1 MERRVLILRTGGDSE
16 HGWYGDMLSQLADLT
31 VTVTRD
37 QVVPPCGAVSYC
49 LPPNTSWSPTLVTDQ
64 RNGVTGHDE
73 DSLTCLATRVHEAL
87 DTCPSPSTCLLSVLW
102 LCDTVPDQPCA
113 PLYGALAR
121 AVSWHGA
128 SVTVVTKAQVSSPP
142 SWLATLRAELMPQP
156 YLCDCHGLREY
167 VSPSLAWRGSLAFS
181 DTELSHLRIPGYELH
196 CTTDNVDTM
205 MAPAAGTHG
214 PMATRHMSCQL
225 EVVCPVSVSSVLAQP
240 QYLTGERLELRTPMM
255 DEDDISAQFMTSGFE
270 DGDSGYILK
279 LKYSLDKPK
288 TDPNLLKTDNWKKQ
302 IIECKFSEEAPE
314 GHLGCDVHSINILV
328 FDEDE
333 KEDSDCSRATHKK
346 TALVLKNVEDL
357 GHLYNLRQSLSRQE
371 TNIDD
376 IDSLVTGLRK
386 FEFDSSNL
394 TRLRNHIRKVQNKVV
409 QILTECQHSMLT
421 EYKLEDIL
429 IAVQEE
435 IMKNVDN
442 VIKANGNVNK
452 DDIVSVAK
460 SMESSQKKV
469 NQNDNIED
477 WQEVRF
483 LKYLSLYSEKEEQ
496 ERVAAARMMKPND
509 EEYVL
514 LEAKELIKYF
524 DQNGLAAKSLEEVD
538 VKLKNCP
545 LRPQKGREEYEG
557 LMSQHFDPI
566 PDTDFSLK
574 GFKFKEEKDFSV
586 VEFTQYH
593 DVYYN
598 TGLASENHDLQSK
611 NYRDCMVGPHRETK
625 STFSTNDN
633 SSTRMKVISKKSS
646 DQSIKASDKQPI
658 QQRRSS
664 PRKKVSQPLANIAN
678 NKKHSKMIATT
689 KRQSLDKSD
698 SKLNVSKGS
707 DKGDSSSR
715 RRSGHGQESWN
726 GELSE
731 VNRTKLRVAV
741 STALL
746 GNKIK
751 EDNPLFKK
759 CFPKLFNICK
769 MYLQDGP
776 DE

>member
-1 MERRVLILRTGGDSE
+1 M
-16 HGWYGDMLSQLADLT
+16 
-31 VTVTRD
+31 
-37 QVVPPCGAVSYC
+37 
-49 LPPNTSWSPTLVTDQ
+49 
-64 RNGVTGHDE
+64 
-73 DSLTCLATRVHEAL
+73 
-87 DTCPSPSTCLLSVLW
+87 
-102 LCDTVPDQPCA
+102 
-113 PLYGALAR
+113 
-121 AVSWHGA
+121 
-128 SVTVVTKAQVSSPP
+128 
-142 SWLATLRAELMPQP
+142 
-156 YLCDCHGLREY
+156 
-167 VSPSLAWRGSLAFS
+167 
-181 DTELSHLRIPGYELH
+181 
-196 CTTDNVDTM
+196 
-205 MAPAAGTHG
+205 
-214 PMATRHMSCQL
+214 
-225 EVVCPVSVSSVLAQP
+225 
-240 QYLTGERLELRTPMM
+240 
-255 DEDDISAQFMTSGFE
+255 
-270 DGDSGYILK
+270 
-279 LKYSLDKPK
+279 
-288 TDPNLLKTDNWKKQ
+288 
-302 IIECKFSEEAPE
+302 
-314 GHLGCDVHSINILV
+314 
-328 FDEDE
+328 FDEE
-333 KEDSDCSRATHKK
+333 HREDSDCSRATHKK
-346 TALVLKNVEDL
+346 TAVVLQNVEDL

-376 IDSLVTGLRK
+376 IESLVTGLRK
-386 FEFDSSNL
+386 FEFDSGNL
-394 TRLRNHIRKVQNKVV
+394 TRLRSHIRKVQSKVV
-409 QILTECQHSMLT
+409 QILTECDHSMLS
-421 EYKLEDIL
+421 EHKLEDIL

-435 IMKNVDN
+435 IMKNVEN

-452 DDIVSVAK
+452 EDIGKVAK
-460 SMESSQKKV
+460 SMEASSKNKV
-469 NQNDNIED
+469 IQNDNTDD

-496 ERVAAARMMKPND
+496 ERIAEAKLMKPND

-524 DQNGLAAKSLEEVD
+524 DANGLAAKDLEEVD

-545 LRPQKGREEYEG
+545 LRPQKGRGEYEDM
-557 LMSQHFDPI
+557 MSQHFDSI

-574 GFKFKEEKDFSV
+574 GFKFKEEKDFSQ

-598 TGLASENHDLQSK
+598 TGLVAENHDLQSK

-625 STFSTNDN
+625 STFSINDN

-646 DQSIKASDKQPI
+646 DQSIKAPDKQPI

-664 PRKKVSQPLANIAN
+664 PRKKISHPLANIAN
-678 NKKHSKMIATT
+678 KKPSKLIATA

-731 VNRTKLRVAV
+731 VNRKKLRVAV
-741 STALL
+741 YTALL